1 MTEGWSAQH
10 YSQRLKPGGMGD
22 TAEAKFEEISDD
34 GSYVR
39 FGFNRPPFRMTHLS
53 SVIRHTPDY
62 VTREGN
68 LVECMGMGRDGRL
81 KLKQEKYDAL
91 LAWNGM
97 QPVVL
102 FVWNSHEQQHVSLSM
117 RQVKSLVAKARN
129 RYGIAYFND
138 GNAYWPIDWAWI
150 EETE

>member
-22 TAEAKFEEISDD
+22 TAEAKFEEIFED
-34 GSYVR
+34 GSYLR
-39 FGFNRPPFRMTHLS
+39 YGFNRPPFRMRHLS
-53 SVIRHTPDY
+53 SIIRHTPDY
-62 VTREGN
+62 VTRDGK

-81 KLKQEKYDAL
+81 KLKTEKYDAL

-97 QPVVL
+97 QPVEL
-102 FVWNSHEQQHVSLSM
+102 FIWNSHLQEWRLLPMH
-117 RQVKSLVAKARN
+117 RVKGLVARARN

-138 GNAYWPIDWAWI
+138 GNGYWPVDWEWID
-150 EETE
+150 ET